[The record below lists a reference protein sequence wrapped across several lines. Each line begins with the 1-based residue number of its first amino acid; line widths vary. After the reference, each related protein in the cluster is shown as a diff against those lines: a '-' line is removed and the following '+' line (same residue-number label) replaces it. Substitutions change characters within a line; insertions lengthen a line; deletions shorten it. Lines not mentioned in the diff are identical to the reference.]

1 MNMQSVFSIIWPTAF
16 LQRCRVL
23 TKKSNLFMT
32 KKAMDEQESHKEYPG
47 NMPEA
52 GEVQE
57 SSATEV
63 EWSQGQSSQE
73 SDFNAA
79 RIVELETELN
89 NLKEQAGNYRDELLR
104 RAADFENFRKQKER
118 ETMMSSSRT
127 LENII
132 RELLPVVDDVKR
144 LLDHA
149 PLSAE
154 RSSEARPYIE
164 GVEMVKKNL
173 EKWLGE
179 KGVTAIE
186 SIGTKLDV
194 NFHEAI
200 SQIDHP
206 EAEPDMIVEE
216 YQTGYL
222 MGEKVIRHAKVI
234 VAR

>member
-1 MNMQSVFSIIWPTAF
+1 
-16 LQRCRVL
+16 
-23 TKKSNLFMT
+23 MT
-32 KKAMDEQESHKEYPG
+32 KKVMDEQESHKEYLD
-47 NMPEA
+47 EILQS
-52 GEVQE
+52 GEVQGD
-57 SSATEV
+57 TVPEV
-63 EWSQGQSSQE
+63 EWSQGQSSPEGE
-73 SDFNAA
+73 SAEA
-79 RIVELETELN
+79 RIAELETELARQ
-89 NLKEQAGNYRDELLR
+89 KEQAGKYRDELLR

-118 ETMMSSSRT
+118 EAMMASSRA

-132 RELLPVVDDVKR
+132 RELLPVIDDVKR

-173 EKWLGE
+173 EKWLDE
-179 KGVTAIE
+179 KGVKAIA
-186 SIGTKLDV
+186 SIGTMLDV

-200 SQIDHP
+200 SQIDFP
-206 EAEPDMIVEE
+206 DAEPDMIVDE

-222 MGEKVIRHAKVI
+222 LGERVIRHAKVI

>member
-1 MNMQSVFSIIWPTAF
+1 
-16 LQRCRVL
+16 
-23 TKKSNLFMT
+23 MT
-32 KKAMDEQESHKEYPG
+32 KKVMDEQESHKEYLD
-47 NMPEA
+47 EILQA

-57 SSATEV
+57 DTVPLV
-63 EWSQGQSSQE
+63 EWSQGQSSPEGE
-73 SDFNAA
+73 STEA
-79 RIVELETELN
+79 RIAELETELARQ
-89 NLKEQAGNYRDELLR
+89 KEQAGKYRDELLR

-118 ETMMSSSRT
+118 EAMMASSRA

-132 RELLPVVDDVKR
+132 RELLPVIDDVKR

-149 PLSAE
+149 PLNAE

-173 EKWLGE
+173 EKWLDE
-179 KGVTAIE
+179 KGVKAIA
-186 SIGTKLDV
+186 SIGTMLDV

-200 SQIDHP
+200 SQIDSP
-206 EAEPDMIVEE
+206 DAEPDMIVEE

-222 MGEKVIRHAKVI
+222 LGERVIRHAKVI

>member
-1 MNMQSVFSIIWPTAF
+1 
-16 LQRCRVL
+16 
-23 TKKSNLFMT
+23 MT
-32 KKAMDEQESHKEYPG
+32 KKVMDEQESHKEYLD
-47 NMPEA
+47 EILQA
-52 GEVQE
+52 GDVQE
-57 SSATEV
+57 DTVPLV
-63 EWSQGQSSQE
+63 EWSQGQSSPE
-73 SDFNAA
+73 GECTEA
-79 RIVELETELN
+79 RIAELETELARQ
-89 NLKEQAGNYRDELLR
+89 KEQAGKYRDELLR

-118 ETMMSSSRT
+118 ETMMASSRA

-132 RELLPVVDDVKR
+132 RELLPVIDDVKR

-173 EKWLGE
+173 EKWLDE
-179 KGVTAIE
+179 KGVKAIA
-186 SIGTKLDV
+186 SIGTMLDV

-200 SQIDHP
+200 SQIDSP
-206 EAEPDMIVEE
+206 DAEPDMIVDE

-222 MGEKVIRHAKVI
+222 LGERVIRHAKVI